1 MNREAETQPTLLNG
15 HSLHWTVLAA
25 QDVARLG
32 QMGEQR
38 IVAGVLAMVR
48 VEAPKR
54 PRDRGPGADDRA
66 IDVDGQARQSQ
77 ARDGLGD
84 RSEERRVGK
93 ECRSRWSPYH

>member
-54 PRDRGPGADDRA
+54 PRDRGHGATTVPSTSMVRRGSRKRA
-66 IDVDGQARQSQ
+66 MASVTS
-77 ARDGLGD
+77 
-84 RSEERRVGK
+84 S
-93 ECRSRWSPYH
+93 